1 MSAAPEALGRLIP
14 LLECPHCGRGVEA
27 VDTGVVCS
35 GGHSFDRA
43 RQGYL
48 TLFGPRGRRF
58 PGDTAAQV
66 AARDRVLGSG
76 LFDGVAEALTEAALT
91 DAALGNSALGNSAPG
106 NSAPGDAALHG
117 VDGRAPEGLPS
128 PVLLEA
134 GAGTGFYLDH
144 VVEAVRAA
152 HDTPDRVRG
161 VGTEISVPAA
171 RRLAKVNP
179 LVAAVVA
186 DTWDR
191 LPVVAGS
198 VDLLQVVF
206 APRNTGEF
214 ARVLRPGGTL
224 VIAVP
229 GEGHL
234 EPLRTRT
241 GMLEPVADKGA
252 RLDADMAG
260 AFEPV
265 RVRHI
270 DISATV
276 PTSTAVD
283 LALMGPSGVHLD
295 RTELEGELGPGE
307 SPVRLHVEVRS
318 YRALQQ

>member
-1 MSAAPEALGRLIP
+1 MSAAPEALDRLVP
-14 LLECPHCGRGVEA
+14 LLSCPQCGRGLTA
-27 VDTGVVCS
+27 VDTGVVCD

-58 PGDTAAQV
+58 PGDTADQV

-76 LFDGVAEALTEAALT
+76 LFDEVAEALA
-91 DAALGNSALGNSAPG
+91 DAALNDQASRGPRS
-106 NSAPGDAALHG
+106 
-117 VDGRAPEGLPS
+117 S
-128 PVLLEA
+128 PVLVEA
-134 GAGTGFYLDH
+134 GAGTGFYLER
-144 VVEAVRAA
+144 VIEAVRAA
-152 HDTPDRVRG
+152 HPSPDRILG
-161 VGTEISVPAA
+161 IGTELSVAAA

-179 LVAAVVA
+179 SVAALVA

-191 LPVVAGS
+191 LPLATGS

-206 APRNTGEF
+206 APRNTAEF

-234 EPLRTRT
+234 EPLRSRV
-241 GMLEPVADKGA
+241 GMLEPASDKGA
-252 RLDADMAG
+252 RLDADLA
-260 AFEPV
+260 ASFAPA
-265 RVRHI
+265 RVRRI
-270 DISATV
+270 DATTAV

-295 RTELEGELGPGE
+295 RPTLEGELGAAH
-307 SPVRLHVEVRS
+307 SPVRLHVEVRT